1 MQSSNI
7 KFKTRSFK
15 AIILKRGSGE
25 EMAKLTAA
33 IVLVLEIHLSA
44 AASARKP
51 HIVLIVADD
60 LVLPS
65 K

>member
-33 IVLVLEIHLSA
+33 IVLVLSA

-60 LVLPS
+60 LVLPL

>member
-7 KFKTRSFK
+7 KLKTRSFK
-15 AIILKRGSGE
+15 AIILTRGSGE

-33 IVLVLEIHLSA
+33 IVLVFEIHLSA
-44 AASARKP
+44 VASARKP

>member
-7 KFKTRSFK
+7 KLKTRSFK
-15 AIILKRGSGE
+15 AIILTRGWAE

-33 IVLVLEIHLSA
+33 IVFVLEIHLSA

-60 LVLPS
+60 LVLPL